1 MCTQTYDA
9 IQYGTYFMLYVL
21 HHLSIQLHKNTFFF
35 FINATSKNTIKKNMT
50 KQKQA
55 ALMSSLA
62 SIFNST
68 STLFTMDIW
77 RHWRPGFT
85 LIFLFFFFL
94 FLFVLSFL
102 DFQQHFDALYH
113 GHPAA
118 RAPWF
123 LPLFFLFFFFSLE
136 RNRAPFTT
144 FCRGVRGSN
153 EYW

>member
-50 KQKQA
+50 TKTGG
-55 ALMSSLA
+55 S
-62 SIFNST
+62 
-68 STLFTMDIW
+68 
-77 RHWRPGFT
+77 HV
-85 LIFLFFFFL
+85 
-94 FLFVLSFL
+94 VLGL

-144 FCRGVRGSN
+144 FCRGVRGSLSTGRT
-153 EYW
+153 